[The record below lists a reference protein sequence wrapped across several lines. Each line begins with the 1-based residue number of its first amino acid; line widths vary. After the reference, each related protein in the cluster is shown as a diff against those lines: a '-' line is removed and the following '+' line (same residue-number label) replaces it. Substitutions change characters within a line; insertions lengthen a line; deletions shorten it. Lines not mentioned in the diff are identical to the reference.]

1 MWNIEVVG
9 GVEMCF
15 SMAMDRLQL
24 MGFRGGVWYRYGG
37 VTVVP
42 LPMTVIGFQLPEKS
56 DGEWR

>member
-15 SMAMDRLQL
+15 SMAMDKLQL

-42 LPMTVIGFQLPEKS
+42 LPMTVIGFQLP
-56 DGEWR
+56 